1 MSETHKFSIS
11 NRFNQR
17 QCIRGSSNLPKK
29 EDTPIF
35 PILRGESVS
44 ESGEFT
50 GTARLVCKPEDL
62 DREWAADDIAVLAD
76 DLDSYFSE
84 NPKAL
89 SDLFNTVRVVIAE
102 FGESLGQFAT
112 AATEYSAIGV
122 VGVKDAT
129 HVLEDG
135 MHLRIEATE
144 NQCDIYF
151 ID

>member
-1 MSETHKFSIS
+1 LS
-11 NRFNQR
+11 
-17 QCIRGSSNLPKK
+17 KK
-29 EDTPIF
+29 EDAHHF

-44 ESGEFT
+44 ESGEFS

-62 DREWAADDIAVLAD
+62 NREWAADDIVVLSK
-76 DLDSYFSE
+76 DLEIFFNE
-84 NPKAL
+84 NPKTL
-89 SDLFNTVRVVIAE
+89 TDLFNAVRVVIAE

-112 AATEYSAIGV
+112 TATEYSAIGV
-122 VGVKDAT
+122 VGVIDAT

-135 MHLRIEATE
+135 MHLRLEATE

>member
-1 MSETHKFSIS
+1 MSKNDDIPH
-11 NRFNQR
+11 
-17 QCIRGSSNLPKK
+17 
-29 EDTPIF
+29 F

-44 ESGEFT
+44 ESGEFS
-50 GTARLVCKPEDL
+50 GTTRLVCTPEDL
-62 DREWAADDIAVLAD
+62 NREWAADDIAVLED
-76 DLDSYFSE
+76 DLESFFDE

-89 SDLFNTVRVVIAE
+89 TDLFNVVRVVIAE
-102 FGESLGQFAT
+102 FGESVGSFAT
-112 AATEYSAIGV
+112 IAIEHTAIGI

-135 MHLRIEATE
+135 MHIRLEATE

>member
-1 MSETHKFSIS
+1 MS
-11 NRFNQR
+11 
-17 QCIRGSSNLPKK
+17 KK
-29 EDTPIF
+29 DDTPQF

-50 GTARLVCKPEDL
+50 GCARLVTKPEQL
-62 DREWAADDIAVLAD
+62 NREWAADDIVVLE
-76 DLDSYFSE
+76 LSLEPFFNQ

-89 SDLFNTVRVVIAE
+89 ADLFNVVRAVIAE
-102 FGESLGQFAT
+102 FGESVGQFASV
-112 AATEYSAIGV
+112 AIEYTAIGI

-135 MHLRIEATE
+135 MHLRLEATE